1 MNTSQKKFTVT
12 VGIPAYN
19 EEANIQNVL
28 ALVMSQRQELFIL
41 ERIIVA
47 SDGSTDRT
55 NALVRDFSIT
65 HPLIE
70 LVAYNER
77 KGKPARLNQM
87 YAMNTSDIFVQFDA
101 DISLKGNNVINEM
114 LWYFQDEEVAIVA
127 GNGQPL
133 PGQNIT
139 EKITRASEL
148 LWYEVRK
155 DWRDGHNI
163 YNNGGCAFALRKSF
177 AQTFQMPAR
186 TIGDQHFIYLFCIQQ
201 KKKFRFAKNAVVNY
215 RTPAT
220 IMDFFIQAKRSL
232 SERRIISG
240 FFDFSITKEY
250 TIPCFYKIRA
260 IFNMLRHQ
268 PLYTS
273 LAIFSQILLRILPIK
288 KDPLHARGIW
298 ESIRSTKT
306 LLPKSLK

>member
-1 MNTSQKKFTVT
+1 MNTEQKKYTVT

-19 EEANIQNVL
+19 EEANIIAVLESILHQN
-28 ALVMSQRQELFIL
+28 QQIFIL
-41 ERIIVA
+41 ERIIVI

-55 NALVRDFSIT
+55 NELVREFAKQRS
-65 HPLIE
+65 LVE
-70 LVAYNER
+70 LVADGDR
-77 KGKPARLNQM
+77 KGKPARLNQL
-87 YAMNTSDIFVQFDA
+87 YLMNHSDIFVQFDA
-101 DISLKGNNVINEM
+101 DISLKGNDVMNEM
-114 LWYFQDEEVAIVA
+114 LRYFQDEEVVIVA

-306 LLPKSLK
+306 LVPKNFK